1 MFFLWITMLKTLL
14 ISLFMYCEL
23 CTFPTRLNRDY

>member
-14 ISLFMYCEL
+14 ISLFIYCEL
-23 CTFPTRLNRDY
+23 CTFPTGLNQDY